1 MARGDVREYVL
12 LECEECGNRNYSTS
26 KKVKGATYK
35 LNLKKYC
42 KYDRKHTKHKE
53 LDTLANIKVAM

>member
-12 LECEECGNRNYSTS
+12 LECETCGNRNYSTS

-42 KYDRKHTKHKE
+42 RHCRGHKMHKE
-53 LDTLANIKVAM
+53 KKK